1 MDQTTEQ
8 TAQPEVT
15 QTTTSLTTEQPQE
28 TSTTLT
34 TPQAPTVD
42 FKTLIP
48 EEYREESHYKILI
61 RWMTLLNHI
70 YTHRRW

>member
-28 TSTTLT
+28 ARKSSI
-34 TPQAPTVD
+34 
-42 FKTLIP
+42 KG
-48 EEYREESHYKILI
+48 RCKH
-61 RWMTLLNHI
+61 
-70 YTHRRW
+70 